1 MSSPQNPMFDP
12 TPAPPALGS
21 EAPIQNATLPVAT
34 SFVENPPWTG
44 WDVALLAVFSFL
56 LIIISLLGVSYTLR
70 RVFYPS
76 LTWIDVVKQ
85 PEVIVGGQLVAYV
98 LVFALMYSFIAFF
111 RRQYFFSAIQW
122 NWPPAWGWYVLG
134 GLALSIGLQLFAR
147 LLPIPKDLPMDQFFR
162 TPRQA
167 WLLSIFSVTL
177 APLIE
182 ELFFRGFLYPVLA
195 RRLGMAAS
203 VFLTALAFASIH
215 GAQLTY
221 AWGPVLVIFIVGLAL
236 TLVRAIKKSV
246 AASLILHM
254 AYNGTI
260 ALAMYIGTDRFHH
273 LERLSQ

>member
-1 MSSPQNPMFDP
+1 MLFI
-12 TPAPPALGS
+12 ALECTLNINS
-21 EAPIQNATLPVAT
+21 ELLPSVLTSKPDVRSCARSACSRVGDANTKRAATRCCLL
-34 SFVENPPWTG
+34 VENPPWTG

-85 PEVIVGGQLVAYV
+85 PEVIVGGQLVAYI
-98 LVFALMYSFIAFF
+98 LVFALMYAFIAFF
-111 RRQYFFSAIQW
+111 RRQHFFSAIQW

-195 RRLGMAAS
+195 RRLGMVAS

-221 AWGPVLVIFIVGLAL
+221 CVGAGS
-236 TLVRAIKKSV
+236 R
-246 AASLILHM
+246 H
-254 AYNGTI
+254 
-260 ALAMYIGTDRFHH
+260 FHRWTCTNVSPGDQEIRCSKLDTPH
-273 LERLSQ
+273 GV